1 MITAVAL
8 QCPDDNVLMAMVHRT
23 LDRHQL
29 HEVEVHIDSCR
40 ECRLI
45 VAAAVGDGPTALG
58 TPPAHGDTEPFES
71 ILDLTIN
78 ERYVIE
84 SLLGRGGMGSVYLA
98 RDLSLGREVALK
110 LHRAGSGNDRLHREA
125 IAMAKL
131 GHPNVVTVFEVGT
144 FEDRLYVAME
154 YVRGETLRGWL
165 AAKPR
170 GWREIIETLLH
181 AGDGL
186 TAAHEAGLVHRDF
199 KPENVLVGKDDR
211 PRVSDFGLAR
221 VDTRPSGPIAPIAG
235 SSSLDTPITQT
246 GALMGTPAYMA
257 PEQLASGVIDARSDQ
272 FAFCVVAWECLFGC
286 RPFAG
291 STIAAIALAIER
303 QELQRPARTD
313 VPPRIRALIERG
325 LIVDPAA
332 RHADMPALLAA
343 LRKALAPRSKR
354 RLAIGIGAAV
364 LVASATAFAVWPND
378 GDKCSVDESALA
390 DVWDPTLTS
399 RMRTAFS
406 AAGVK
411 GSEQIIAHVEGIFDE
426 YRRSWLAMRRTS
438 CEATRM
444 RGEQS
449 ETLLDLRMSCLDRRR
464 DELRALTH
472 ALAEA
477 DHSAVMG
484 SVRAALGL
492 TSIMECADIAAL
504 SGPVRP
510 PNQQIRERVDAERSE
525 LATVKALRLL
535 GRVKPALEKTEAIAA
550 RSKALNYRPLDA
562 EALLMLGD
570 LKDRSGDTAAGIK
583 LVEQA
588 VVAADAGNHRSVAAQ
603 AWSNL
608 AWMQG
613 YEQRQFERAEFA
625 VRMAAAAIESLGGN
639 DELSAQL
646 MNYEA
651 LILETKGQLEA
662 AHTKYLAALA
672 ARERMHQPES
682 WQTSLVLNDL
692 GGVERKLNN
701 FAAARAHH
709 ERALAIRRTLF
720 GELHPY
726 VFSSLLNLGNVA
738 WSQGDYPQAE
748 QRFQAALA
756 VAEDVFPAMHPQ
768 KAMGF
773 ANLGSV
779 FEKQAKYPESVQA
792 YRRALA
798 IYESVRGPDHAD
810 VADTLHNLGNVLATI
825 DQTDEAIRDYE
836 RALAIL
842 EKGDDDPSLASVL
855 YDFGDLLARTKD
867 PRKAE
872 SLLQRSITVGSKAH
886 RDDPDLAYALTALGE
901 LYTSLGRAH
910 EAGPLLEKALLL
922 RKADAVPPEE
932 RARTEIA
939 LAKLLWRS
947 AGDHPRALELARSA
961 KGHLSSTDPRQ
972 RKAYQDVTQWL
983 ETRA

>member
-1 MITAVAL
+1 MAAK
-8 QCPDDNVLMAMVHRT
+8 CPDDNLLMAMAHRT
-23 LDRHQL
+23 LDGHQL

-58 TPPAHGDTEPFES
+58 TPPPKGDTEPSES

-84 SLLGRGGMGSVYLA
+84 SLLGRGGMGTVYLA

-131 GHPNVVTVFEVGT
+131 AHPNVVTVFEVGT

-165 AAKPR
+165 ASAPR
-170 GWREIIETLLH
+170 SWREIVELLLH

-186 TAAHEAGLVHRDF
+186 AAAHAAGLVHRDF
-199 KPENVLVGKDDR
+199 KPENVLVGDGDR

-221 VDTRPSGPIAPIAG
+221 VDTRPSGPIAPVAG
-235 SSSLDTPITQT
+235 TSSLDTPITQT

-257 PEQLASGVIDARSDQ
+257 PEQLASGAIDARSDQ
-272 FAFCVVAWECLFGC
+272 FAFCVVAWECLFGS

-291 STIAAIALAIER
+291 STLAAIAIAIER

-313 VPPRIRALIERG
+313 VPPRVRELIERG
-325 LIVDPAA
+325 LLVDPAG

-343 LRKALAPRSKR
+343 LREAVAPRFKR
-354 RLAIGIGAAV
+354 RAAIGIGAAV
-364 LVASATAFAVWPND
+364 ILASATVFAALAMTND
-378 GDKCSVDESALA
+378 AETQCAVDEHAFA
-390 DVWDPTLTS
+390 DVWDPTLTAK
-399 RMRTAFS
+399 MHTAFS

-411 GSEQIIAHVEGIFDE
+411 GSDQIFEHVSGIFDT
-426 YRRSWLAMRRTS
+426 YRGSWIAMRRSS
-438 CEATRM
+438 CEATRL

-449 ETLLDLRMSCLDRRR
+449 EALLDLRMSCLDHRR
-464 DELRALTH
+464 DELRALAH

-477 DHSAVMG
+477 DHQAVIG
-484 SVRAALGL
+484 SVRAAFGL
-492 TSIMECADIAAL
+492 TPISECADILAL

-510 PNQQIRERVDAERSE
+510 PEQQIRERVEAARSE
-525 LATVKALRLL
+525 LAAAKALRLL
-535 GRVKPALEKTEAIAA
+535 GRVGPALEKTEMIAA
-550 RSKALNYRPLDA
+550 QSKELNYRPLDA

-588 VVAADAGNHRSVAAQ
+588 VVAADAGNHRLVAAQ

-639 DELSAQL
+639 AELSAQL
-646 MNYEA
+646 TNYEA
-651 LILETKGQLEA
+651 LILETKGQLEPA
-662 AHTKYLAALA
+662 YTKYLAALA

-682 WQTSLVLNDL
+682 WQMALVLNDL
-692 GGVERKLNN
+692 GSVERKLNK

-720 GELHPY
+720 GEVHPY

-738 WSQGDYPQAE
+738 WSEGDYPQAE
-748 QRFQAALA
+748 QRFQAAIA
-756 VAEDVFPAMHPQ
+756 VADEVFPAMHPQ
-768 KAMGF
+768 KAKGL

-779 FEKQAKYPESVQA
+779 FEKQAKYQESVQA

-825 DQTDEAIRDYE
+825 GQTEEAIRDYE
-836 RALAIL
+836 RALAIV

-855 YDFGDLLARTKD
+855 YDFGDVLVRTKD
-867 PRKAE
+867 SRRAE
-872 SLLQRSITVGSKAH
+872 SLLQRSITIGSKAH
-886 RDDPDLAYALTALGE
+886 NDDPDLAYALTALGE
-901 LYTSLGRAH
+901 LYTTLGRTH
-910 EAGPLLEKALLL
+910 EAGPLLERALLL
-922 RKADAVPPEE
+922 RQAESVSPDE

-947 AGDHPRALELARSA
+947 AADHPRALELARAA
-961 KGHLSSTDPRQ
+961 KTHLVPTDPRQ
-972 RKAYQDVTQWL
+972 RKPYEEVAQWL
-983 ETRA
+983 ERRE